1 MPRVGLLLLLTLPA
15 AVVTAAAAADKYS
28 LAGVHLTIVTV
39 EDPPFIQVRD
49 NPLGPI
55 KPWNEWGGWV
65 VEIIKLLSAE
75 SGFTY
80 TLQLPTGSNTFAYGA
95 ADKDISGEWLLVLS
109 WPDPR
114 FLIRML
120 RSG

>member
-1 MPRVGLLLLLTLPA
+1 MQSPLLLLPLLLRLLTSPYVA
-15 AVVTAAAAADKYS
+15 SAADSDDRYS

-80 TLQLPTGSNTFAYGA
+80 TLQLPTGSNTFAYGDGWTWA
-95 ADKDISGEWLLVLS
+95 AAS
-109 WPDPR
+109 
-114 FLIRML
+114 
-120 RSG
+120 